1 MKRSVIFAG
10 ARRGFAVAALLAAA
24 CTVSAQAPTR
34 APQPADF
41 AWQWPL
47 AVQGSDGV
55 VRVTL
60 TPEVYARLTR
70 ADLSDLAAF
79 NAADEPIPF
88 GPAAQAF
95 ERLQPPPPATWVDV
109 PLFRV
114 PRAGAGDG
122 GDRIELHIARGSDGR
137 LSRLDA
143 AIEPVAAA
151 AAQDVLLDV
160 SVVAAPVTALQLQLE
175 PLPDTGLDAR
185 VEVAASDDL
194 ANWQT
199 LAAGQAVV
207 SLREAGLSLERT
219 RIELPATTLPY
230 LRLRRI
236 DREVTLPLRAVQ
248 ALPQR
253 STLAL
258 LPAHQSF
265 VLQGRELPDP
275 PGSFEYRSAGPFP
288 IERIAIA
295 LADANSVSGY
305 VLESRSDPND
315 RWIERARGTAFR
327 LGSNGEGVMPAP
339 LELPAIRDVHWRL
352 RTEPAQPRAPQLT
365 FSWRPEQFVLL
376 TQGAA
381 PYRLAAGS
389 RTARRPEYPLRSV
402 LAEMRARQGD
412 LWLPPEA
419 ALGAGA
425 PLAGEAALIAPVAPP
440 NYKQWL
446 LWGVL
451 LGGAALVVGMVL
463 KLMRAPPV
471 AP

>member
-1 MKRSVIFAG
+1 MSTPGFGFG
-10 ARRGFAVAALLAAA
+10 ASRGCIAATLVLAAA
-24 CTVSAQAPTR
+24 AVFAQAPSR
-34 APQPADF
+34 PLQPSDF

-47 AVQGSDGV
+47 DVRGSDGV

-60 TPEVYARLTR
+60 TPEVYAHLTR

-79 NAADEPIPF
+79 NATGEPIPF

-95 ERLQPPPPATWVDV
+95 ERLQPPPPAALVEV
-109 PLFRV
+109 PMFRV
-114 PRAGAGDG
+114 PRTASAGQ

-143 AIEPVAAA
+143 QVEPA
-151 AAQDVLLDV
+151 AAQAAHDVLLDV
-160 SVVAAPVTALQLQLE
+160 SAVDAPVTALQLELDA
-175 PLPDTGLDAR
+175 LTDAGLDAR

-194 ANWQT
+194 AGWQT
-199 LAAGQAVV
+199 LASGLAVV
-207 SLREAGLSLERT
+207 SLREAGLTLERT
-219 RIELPATTLPY
+219 RLELPATALPY

-236 DREVTLPLRAVQ
+236 DREAALPLRTVR
-248 ALPQR
+248 ALPLR
-253 STLAL
+253 SALAL

-265 VLQGRELPDP
+265 VLQGRPLPDA

-288 IERIAIA
+288 VERIAIA

-305 VLESRSDPND
+305 VLESRAGEDA
-315 RWIERARGTAFR
+315 WIERARGTAFR

-339 LELPAIRDVHWRL
+339 LELPSIRDTHWRL

-365 FSWRPEQFVLL
+365 LSWRPEQFVLL

-389 RTARRPEYPLRSV
+389 RVARRPEYPLRTV

-412 LWLPPEA
+412 LWLPAEA
-419 ALGAGA
+419 AVGAGA
-425 PLAGEAALIAPVAPP
+425 PLAGEAALEAPPEPP

-446 LWGVL
+446 LWGLL
-451 LGGAALVVGMVL
+451 LGGAALVIGMVL

>member
-1 MKRSVIFAG
+1 MSRHGVRSIAL
-10 ARRGFAVAALLAAA
+10 RGFVAAFFVTAA
-24 CTVSAQAPTR
+24 CAGVAP
-34 APQPADF
+34 APARPLQPEDF

-47 AVQGSDGV
+47 DVRDSEGV

-79 NAADEPIPF
+79 NGAGEPIPF

-95 ERLQPPPPATWVDV
+95 ERLQPPPPATPVEV

-114 PRAGAGDG
+114 PRVAATG

-137 LSRLDA
+137 LSQLDA
-143 AIEPVAAA
+143 AIEPTALQ

-160 SVVAAPVTALQLQLE
+160 SSVHAPVTALQLELDA
-175 PLPDTGLDAR
+175 LPDAGLDAR

-194 ANWQT
+194 ATWQT
-199 LAAGQAVV
+199 LAAGVAIV
-207 SLREAGLSLERT
+207 SLREAGLTLERT
-219 RIELPATTLPY
+219 RLELPATSLPY
-230 LRLRRI
+230 LRLRRL
-236 DREVTLPLRAVQ
+236 DREETLPLRAVR

-253 STLAL
+253 SSTLAL
-258 LPAHQSF
+258 LPARQSF
-265 VLQGRELPDP
+265 ALQGRSLADA

-288 IERIAIA
+288 VESIAIE
-295 LADANSVSGY
+295 LADANSVSGF
-305 VLESRSDPND
+305 VLESRAGDGP
-315 RWIERARGTAFR
+315 WIERARGTAFR

-339 LELPAIRDVHWRL
+339 LELPPIRDSHWRL

-365 FSWRPEQFVLL
+365 LAWRPEQFVLL

-389 RTARRPEYPLRSV
+389 RSARRPEYPLRSV

-412 LWLPPEA
+412 LWLPTEA
-419 ALGAGA
+419 AVGAGT
-425 PLAGEAALIAPVAPP
+425 PLAGDSALNEPPAPP
-440 NYKQWL
+440 PYKQWL
-446 LWGVL
+446 LWAVL
-451 LGGAALVVGMVL
+451 LGGAALVIGMVL

-471 AP
+471 AD

>member
-1 MKRSVIFAG
+1 MSEQRVGPTSLRCFCA
-10 ARRGFAVAALLAAA
+10 AALLTAA
-24 CTVSAQAPTR
+24 CAAIAQAPAR
-34 APQPADF
+34 PLQPDDF

-47 AVQGSDGV
+47 DVRGSDGV

-79 NAADEPIPF
+79 NGADEPIPI

-95 ERLQPPPPATWVDV
+95 ERLQPPPPAALIEV

-114 PRAGAGDG
+114 PRVAAAG

-137 LSRLDA
+137 LSQLDA
-143 AIEPVAAA
+143 AIEPTTAPS
-151 AAQDVLLDV
+151 AQDVLLDV
-160 SVVAAPVTALQLQLE
+160 SAVHAPVTALQLELDA
-175 PLPDTGLDAR
+175 LPDAGLDAR

-194 ANWQT
+194 ATWQP
-199 LAAGQAVV
+199 LASGLAVV
-207 SLREAGLSLERT
+207 SLREAGLTLERT
-219 RIELPATTLPY
+219 RLELPATSLPY
-230 LRLRRI
+230 LRLRRS
-236 DREVTLPLRAVQ
+236 DREDTLPLRAVR

-265 VLQGRELPDP
+265 VLQGRPLTDAA
-275 PGSFEYRSAGPFP
+275 GSFEYRSAGPFP

-295 LADANSVSGY
+295 LADANSVSGFI
-305 VLESRSDPND
+305 LESRAGEGP
-315 RWIERARGTAFR
+315 WIERARGTAFR

-339 LELPAIRDVHWRL
+339 LELPMIRDPHWRL

-365 FSWRPEQFVLL
+365 LAWRPEQFVLL

-389 RTARRPEYPLRSV
+389 RSARRPEYPLRSV

-412 LWLPPEA
+412 LWLPAEA
-419 ALGAGA
+419 ALGAGT
-425 PLAGEAALIAPVAPP
+425 PLAGDAALKPPPTPP

-451 LGGAALVVGMVL
+451 LGGAALIIGMVL
-463 KLMRAPPV
+463 KLMRNAP
-471 AP
+471 ATGQ